1 MFNRKAKQEVTKK
14 PEASN
19 GSKNSKSTF
28 VNSKSPNQKR
38 REVKKSD
45 SDTESSH
52 KNTRRT
58 KPVPVPA
65 ASSNSKGSNEK
76 HKRKSVQQVVK
87 KVVNHIPFSP
97 SKQPK
102 STSTPPVS
110 EGNRKRLAMADVS
123 INQLESEMDSF
134 VKKIEPNERRATQYI
149 HSNSLSRSNE
159 AVPPGNVKTS
169 QQKADHHLIRT
180 TRSLIGLDG
189 ETEAVYSKATKAS
202 PDKGKLTADS
212 PSSRRTSKSL
222 EENSSETTNDSISLA
237 DDEETREA
245 YRKLFKDFAM
255 SSQKMTLDD
264 FKQEFSNLPG
274 DPPSD
279 LCTVFNHPVNNKKN
293 RYSNIPCLDISRVQ
307 LKFKMP
313 NKNSTDYIH
322 ANYIRSP
329 FLKRGYILTQGP
341 KKETRADFWRMIW
354 QENTTAIVM
363 LCQFLETNREKCA
376 EYFPRNAHCCL
387 QFDKFSVNY
396 EDSTVNKSL
405 VTTRLNL
412 SYEGE
417 TRLIT
422 HWLWKEWPDWQVPE
436 SSEVMLKILRKIR
449 ARSTPPV
456 IHCSAG
462 VGRSGTLMAV
472 EIALQSIHT
481 HFTLPDIKQIVSHLR
496 VTGRAAS
503 VQTLQQYMLIWKVL
517 LDFGVAYKQITEELA
532 EKFNS
537 TYRRSLRSIN
547 GT

>member
-1 MFNRKAKQEVTKK
+1 MNMFNRKAKQEVTKK

-19 GSKNSKSTF
+19 GSKNSKSKTKF
-28 VNSKSPNQKR
+28 SPNQKR

-52 KNTRRT
+52 KNTRRG
-58 KPVPVPA
+58 KPVPAPP
-65 ASSNSKGSNEK
+65 SSNSKGSNDK
-76 HKRKSVQQVVK
+76 NKRKSVQEVVK

-97 SKQPK
+97 SKQP
-102 STSTPPVS
+102 TSTPPVS
-110 EGNRKRLAMADVS
+110 EGNRKRLQTKVVERS
-123 INQLESEMDSF
+123 NQIESEMDSF
-134 VKKIEPNERRATQYI
+134 VKKIEPNERRATQYN
-149 HSNSLSRSNE
+149 HSNSLSGSNE
-159 AVPPGNVKTS
+159 AVPPGNVKRS
-169 QQKADHHLIRT
+169 PQKATHPIRT

-189 ETEAVYSKATKAS
+189 ETEAVYSKTSKTS
-202 PDKGKLTADS
+202 PDKGKVTADS
-212 PSSRRTSKSL
+212 PRSRRTSKSL
-222 EENSSETTNDSISLA
+222 EENSSEANDSISLA

-279 LCTVFNHPVNNKKN
+279 LCTAFNQPVNNKKN
-293 RYSNIPCLDISRVQ
+293 RYLNIPCLDISRVQ
-307 LKFKMP
+307 LKVMP

-363 LCQFLETNREKCA
+363 LCQFTETNREKCA

-387 QFDKFSVNY
+387 QFDKMSVSY

-422 HWLWKEWPDWQVPE
+422 HWLWKEWPDWQVPG

-472 EIALQSIHT
+472 EIALQSIHS

-532 EKFNS
+532 EKFNA
-537 TYRRSLRSIN
+537 TYRRSLRSNN